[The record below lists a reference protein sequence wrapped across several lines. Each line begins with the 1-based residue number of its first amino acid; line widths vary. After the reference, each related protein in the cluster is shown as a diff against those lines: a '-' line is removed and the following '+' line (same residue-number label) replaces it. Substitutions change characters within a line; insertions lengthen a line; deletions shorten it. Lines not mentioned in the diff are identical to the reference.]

1 MLGLSLLPCC
11 RYHPAGMNQ
20 TYHPVFVC
28 SSCLRP
34 TDAGSASGASTFRGH
49 LCVHSR
55 YGLVT
60 RSHPFDGFVNR
71 LQDFGFPPPCY
82 PSYRVLAFTLA
93 GLTPAEHTSL
103 CWTHFRTFGFPE
115 YGLPIIFIRMPSHVV
130 VPKGL
135 WLEPR
140 TDLTNR
146 NSTCPDMPYTQDC
159 GSGASDAGKSAFCS
173 PGNISKMTWF
183 SYSCRIESSLPILW
197 RLH

>member
-34 TDAGSASGASTFRGH
+34 TDAGSASGASNFRGH

-60 RSHPFDGFVNR
+60 RSLPSDGCVNR

-82 PSYRVLAFTLA
+82 PSYRALALTLT
-93 GLTPAEHTSL
+93 GLTPAEQTSL
-103 CWTHFRTFGFPE
+103 RWTHIRTCSFPASGFHKSCLS
-115 YGLPIIFIRMPSHVV
+115 GRC
-130 VPKGL
+130 
-135 WLEPR
+135 
-140 TDLTNR
+140 NR
-146 NSTCPDMPYTQDC
+146 RY
-159 GSGASDAGKSAFCS
+159 
-173 PGNISKMTWF
+173 
-183 SYSCRIESSLPILW
+183 
-197 RLH
+197 